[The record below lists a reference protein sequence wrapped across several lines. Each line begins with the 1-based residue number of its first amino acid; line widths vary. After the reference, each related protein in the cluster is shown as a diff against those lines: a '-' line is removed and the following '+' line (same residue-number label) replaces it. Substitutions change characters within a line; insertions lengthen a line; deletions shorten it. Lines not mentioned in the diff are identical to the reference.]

1 MFTHSKKLQY
11 KAQPEKADPVMARR
25 LQDIL
30 GGQWGEM
37 TGMVSYLYQGWN
49 ATGYDQYKDL
59 LLDTGT
65 EEIGHV
71 EMIATMVTRLLRG
84 ASTEEQE
91 KFYNSGDPALQAAMN
106 GTDPQQAVVNGLGAG
121 PTDANGNPWT
131 AAYAGASGN
140 LLADMRYNVVR
151 ESMARVSVTRLYH
164 MTEDKGVRDMLSYL
178 MGRETQ
184 HQLQFLQAA
193 EELEEKYGVVVPHG
207 TKDLENQEVSHTLYS
222 FSDGDASRAVV
233 EGKTARDGE
242 PFKYHDGPLISDDL
256 QDVGKTIKEMHNTE
270 GQEENKNN

>member
-49 ATGYDQYKDL
+49 ATGHDQYKDL

-91 KFYNSGDPALQAAMN
+91 KFYKSGDPALQAAMN
-106 GTDPQQAVVNGLGAG
+106 GTDPQQAVVNGLAAG

-151 ESMARVSVTRLYH
+151 E
-164 MTEDKGVRDMLSYL
+164 
-178 MGRETQ
+178 
-184 HQLQFLQAA
+184 
-193 EELEEKYGVVVPHG
+193 
-207 TKDLENQEVSHTLYS
+207 
-222 FSDGDASRAVV
+222 
-233 EGKTARDGE
+233 
-242 PFKYHDGPLISDDL
+242 
-256 QDVGKTIKEMHNTE
+256 
-270 GQEENKNN
+270 